1 MLGGSPT
8 RFTLRRRRPSS
19 VTRCSAGEK
28 NGETTPVGRIV
39 CRCLSIGERTI
50 GEAIASGCRR
60 VSELGKVLKCATH
73 CGSCIP
79 ELKALLAEEQ
89 IRA

>member
-1 MLGGSPT
+1 MPGGSPM
-8 RFTLRRRRPSS
+8 RFTLRRRRPQRHALLGGKKRRDSP
-19 VTRCSAGEK
+19 A
-28 NGETTPVGRIV
+28 GRIV
-39 CRCLSIGERTI
+39 CSCMSIGERAI
-50 GEAIASGCRR
+50 GEAIASGCRT
-60 VSELGKVLKCATH
+60 VGELGKVLKCGTN